1 MKTVLYILM
10 YSISTI
16 SYGQD
21 PQLLENTWYLRNVII
36 NGQDN
41 FPPSNVELDYIPAI
55 FTQDG
60 FFTSV
65 CNELLGFIEYENDTF
80 NFPQSLETTLIDCE
94 YQINEDFEV
103 IYFNFYDSAP
113 GNLFNYTIT
122 TDSND
127 NKTLV
132 VISNIG
138 DQAIYGDHIL
148 SSQDFHKTQFFIH
161 PNPVKNQLFLSSTN
175 TTGTLKIK
183 IFNIE
188 GKLLSTQDVV
198 PENQTSIDVSSLTSG
213 IYFLNIEDQN
223 SNTTIKKFIK
233 H

>member
-1 MKTVLYILM
+1 MKYVILFIAILVFHK
-10 YSISTI
+10 SSA
-16 SYGQD
+16 QN

-132 VISNIG
+132 IISNIG

-161 PNPVKNQLFLSSTN
+161 PNPVKSQLFLSSTN
-175 TTGTLKIK
+175 TTGNLKVK

-188 GKLLSTQDVV
+188 GKLLSAQRLEI
-198 PENQTSIDVSSLTSG
+198 ENQTSIDVSQLVSG
-213 IYFLNIEDQN
+213 IYFLNIEDEN
-223 SNTTIKKFIK
+223 GNTTIKKFIK
-233 H
+233 Q

>member
-1 MKTVLYILM
+1 MKYVILFIAILVFHK
-10 YSISTI
+10 SSA
-16 SYGQD
+16 QN

-161 PNPVKNQLFLSSTN
+161 PNPVKSQLFLSSTN
-175 TTGTLKIK
+175 TTGNLKVK

-188 GKLLSTQDVV
+188 GKLLSAQRLEI
-198 PENQTSIDVSSLTSG
+198 ENQTSIDVSQLVSG
-213 IYFLNIEDQN
+213 IYFLNIEDEN
-223 SNTTIKKFIK
+223 GNTTIKKFIK
-233 H
+233 Q

>member
-1 MKTVLYILM
+1 M

-132 VISNIG
+132 IISNIG

-161 PNPVKNQLFLSSTN
+161 PNPVKSQLFLSSTN
-175 TTGTLKIK
+175 TTGNLKVK

-188 GKLLSTQDVV
+188 GKLLSAQRLEI
-198 PENQTSIDVSSLTSG
+198 ENQTSIDVSQLVSG
-213 IYFLNIEDQN
+213 IYFLNIEDEN
-223 SNTTIKKFIK
+223 GNTTIKKFIK
-233 H
+233 Q

>member
-1 MKTVLYILM
+1 MKYVILFIAILVFHK
-10 YSISTI
+10 SSA
-16 SYGQD
+16 QN

-161 PNPVKNQLFLSSTN
+161 PNPVKSQLFLSSTN
-175 TTGTLKIK
+175 TTGNLKVK

-188 GKLLSTQDVV
+188 GKLLSAQRLEI
-198 PENQTSIDVSSLTSG
+198 ENQTSIDVSQLVSG
-213 IYFLNIEDQN
+213 IYFLNIEDE
-223 SNTTIKKFIK
+223 SGNTTIKKFIK
-233 H
+233 Q